1 MPTRAILM
9 HVAGAVRQC
18 VSAELKL
25 ALLRQRMTGV
35 KDKSQLA
42 ELRKRE
48 QEFVSLAH
56 IKARTCYLCV
66 AWTVQI
72 GTGRDIAVSRAG

>member
-1 MPTRAILM
+1 M
-9 HVAGAVRQC
+9 RQC

-35 KDKSQLA
+35 QDKSQLA

-48 QEFVSLAH
+48 QEFCSLAH
-56 IKARTCYLCV
+56 IKARHAPCMV
-66 AWTVQI
+66 H
-72 GTGRDIAVSRAG
+72 

>member
-1 MPTRAILM
+1 M
-9 HVAGAVRQC
+9 
-18 VSAELKL
+18 SAELKL

-48 QEFVSLAH
+48 QEYCSLAH
-56 IKARTCYLCV
+56 IKARRSGLEP
-66 AWTVQI
+66 WP
-72 GTGRDIAVSRAG
+72 